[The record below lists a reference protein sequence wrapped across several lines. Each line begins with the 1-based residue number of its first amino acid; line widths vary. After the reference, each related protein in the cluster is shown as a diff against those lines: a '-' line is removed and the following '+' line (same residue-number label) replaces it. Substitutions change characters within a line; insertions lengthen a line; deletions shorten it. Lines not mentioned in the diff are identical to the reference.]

1 MSEID
6 RFDGA
11 SLDVVV
17 NSMTSLKDGIW
28 CVRTIKNG
36 KHASLLA
43 ENIEDYPEAFNEAQL
58 LPLRNAITNS
68 VHKYMTSDGNRDI
81 TERGIVDAVLK
92 AIREKL
98 VYVDTQKM
106 KGAK

>member
-6 RFDGA
+6 RYCGSSEIF
-11 SLDVVV
+11 V
-17 NSMTSLKDGIW
+17 NELTSLRDGIW
-28 CVRTIKNG
+28 SIRTIRANG
-36 KHASLLA
+36 KHATLLC
-43 ENIEDYPEAFNEAQL
+43 ENMEDYPEAFNEAQL

-81 TERGIVDAVLK
+81 TERGIVDAILK

-98 VYVDTQKM
+98 VYVDTQKN
-106 KGAK
+106 K